1 MKETRLTNDTDET
14 NLDFS
19 LSENLEEDILLQTKY
34 FSLKNAFILNE
45 ETLVT
50 FSFVLFVLFTIKFY
64 GQTIKESLNFRG
76 KEIKVDLEE
85 TCYSQEKALKT
96 LHDEHFR
103 AISLEP
109 VIKLTKKIIINLFQI
124 QSNEGLIKIFSILI
138 QKIKEKSNALY
149 LKYIEIVNKIPRLIG
164 NDIDINVLYY
174 VEKIKKPI
182 QKKGEQLNEEYK
194 VEEKLIK
201 QVELS

>member
-1 MKETRLTNDTDET
+1 MKKPRLTLNTDNT

-19 LSENLEEDILLQTKY
+19 LSENLEENLFLQTKY
-34 FSLKNAFILNE
+34 FSLKNGFILNE

-76 KEIKVDLEE
+76 KEIKLDLEE

-109 VIKLTKKIIINLFQI
+109 VIKLTKKVIINLFQI
-124 QSNEGLIKIFSILI
+124 QSNEGIIKISSILI

-164 NDIDINVLYY
+164 KDLDICFLYD
-174 VEKIKKPI
+174 VEKKNKSLP
-182 QKKGEQLNEEYK
+182 KKGEQLNEEEK
-194 VEEKLIK
+194 IEEKLIK
-201 QVELS
+201 QVELY